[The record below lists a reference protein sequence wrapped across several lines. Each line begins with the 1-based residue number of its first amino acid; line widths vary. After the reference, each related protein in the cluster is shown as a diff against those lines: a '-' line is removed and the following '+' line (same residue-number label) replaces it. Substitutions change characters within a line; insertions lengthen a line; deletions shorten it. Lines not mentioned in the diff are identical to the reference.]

1 MSKISIK
8 KDFADGNIL
17 PASDLNNNFRVIEA
31 GINANEENLEIIIEQ
46 AIVRL
51 DAELEAITANR
62 GWDWNGGDRVTFFKG
77 TTAQVAD
84 QDVINGQLLYNTDT
98 GETALDDD
106 GERITTGSGNVVV
119 IDDYEP
125 ENPATKLWVDG
136 LEPLNDIGT
145 EVVHSMSGN
154 EMAMAPSVSSVKGYV
169 GTLSDLTTTAKT
181 NIVAA
186 INEVNGK
193 TEAYSTSEALTNKVW
208 INNKPIY
215 RKTIYISALPNN
227 TTGSYAS
234 GISNVDYVVNM
245 YGSFQGSGSPTGNK
259 LVTRPLNF
267 SVSAAASQNI
277 YGFYNI
283 DTGDIKITT
292 ASDLSF
298 MSGYVTLEYTK
309 TTDQGSA

>member
-186 INEVNGK
+186 LNEVNGK

-215 RKTIYISALPNN
+215 RKTIYRYNN
-227 TTGSYAS
+227 Y
-234 GISNVDYVVNM
+234 
-245 YGSFQGSGSPTGNK
+245 
-259 LVTRPLNF
+259 
-267 SVSAAASQNI
+267 
-277 YGFYNI
+277 
-283 DTGDIKITT
+283 
-292 ASDLSF
+292 
-298 MSGYVTLEYTK
+298 
-309 TTDQGSA
+309 